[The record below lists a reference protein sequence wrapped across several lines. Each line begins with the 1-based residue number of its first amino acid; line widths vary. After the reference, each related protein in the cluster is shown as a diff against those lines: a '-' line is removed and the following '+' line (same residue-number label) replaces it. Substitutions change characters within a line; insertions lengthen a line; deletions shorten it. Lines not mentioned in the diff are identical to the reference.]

1 MYDLLRIGPLYP
13 VRPVK
18 LKVRVEGFEFNVRRN
33 KGLNDY
39 NNTNNEILTGINIQK
54 FLNLGQS

>member
-18 LKVRVEGFEFNVRRN
+18 LKVRVEGFEFNLRDLRGN
-33 KGLNDY
+33 KGLND
-39 NNTNNEILTGINIQK
+39 
-54 FLNLGQS
+54 